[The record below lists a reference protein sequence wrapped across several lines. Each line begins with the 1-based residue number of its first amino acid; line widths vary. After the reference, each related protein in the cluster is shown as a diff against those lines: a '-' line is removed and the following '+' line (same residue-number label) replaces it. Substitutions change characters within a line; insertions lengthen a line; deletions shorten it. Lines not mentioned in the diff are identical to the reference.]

1 MMDPVALPKPTANEF
16 KELLIEFYLK
26 KWDREPSPDLS
37 TDSRLRDL
45 ESLVV
50 FDVHELESS
59 EGPMFCSGP
68 DLDTTLAAARR
79 DMQEEQYL
87 KTRLGTYCKDK
98 DLLAEAL
105 ILLDEDLK
113 REELSSSLTEGSPIA
128 AKAGISIPY
137 AYSC

>member
-1 MMDPVALPKPTANEF
+1 MDPATLPKPTANEF

-26 KWDREPSPDLS
+26 KWDREPPPDLS
-37 TDSRLRDL
+37 TDSKLNDL
-45 ESLVV
+45 GSLVV
-50 FDVHELESS
+50 FDVNELESS
-59 EGPMFCSGP
+59 EDPTFCSGP
-68 DLDTTLAAARR
+68 DLDTTLAAAKR

-87 KTRLGTYCKDK
+87 KTRLGTYCRDK

-113 REELSSSLTEGSPIA
+113 REGLSSSLNEGSPLA
-128 AKAGISIPY
+128 AKGSISISY

>member
-1 MMDPVALPKPTANEF
+1 MDSTTLPKPTANEF

-26 KWDREPSPDLS
+26 KWDREPPPDLS
-37 TDSRLRDL
+37 TDNKLMDL
-45 ESLVV
+45 ASMVV

-59 EGPMFCSGP
+59 EDPMFCSGP
-68 DLDTTLAAARR
+68 DLDTCLAAARR
-79 DMQEEQYL
+79 DLQEEQYL
-87 KTRLGTYCKDK
+87 KIRLGTYCKDK

-113 REELSSSLTEGSPIA
+113 REGLTSALNEASPIA
-128 AKAGISIPY
+128 AKASVSLLY